1 MKLQH
6 KALRHFIYAS
16 VIVLTSSFL
25 VYELMASNK
34 AMNAYMRYINEK
46 ADFSFL
52 YDKYKNQSIAA
63 HLMRTFASPQTPVT
77 AEEKRAFCDS
87 FETLNDTHGVN
98 LTAHNYPAL
107 HGTLQTAADR
117 CTDQLDDVFL
127 LPAFDQAVNVN
138 REQVDFNQGLG
149 TLEYKFRYYFDLKN
163 HYIYFYDLV
172 NSRQFSMHHW
182 SFLPNAT
189 LGIKREDIDEL
200 FTGRTVIS
208 SIYRDALTQ
217 KKVMS
222 FLTPVYLSGKL
233 KGVVMVDINQDN
245 LKNIFYTEDRPLV
258 WRYLNVTLADVDSG
272 NSIVIHQSESDL
284 FPYVHHVHNIP
295 GGMRV
300 TLSLDL
306 MYFVVSSWKLFA
318 SYLLATA
325 LLLNMVRMHFRLYH
339 SVTRENISDAMTGL
353 YNRKILT
360 PTLELRLQRL
370 VKSGTSVTF
379 IAIDC
384 DKLKMINDTQ
394 GHQEGDRAITILA
407 RSIEASIRKS
417 DYAIRLGG
425 DEFCIIL
432 IDYAAQA
439 ADKLPIR
446 IAKNLQIIAHE
457 KEISFSWG
465 MYSMLENDTI
475 DDAYQAS
482 DAQLYLN
489 KQQKRE
495 RS

>member
-25 VYELMASNK
+25 VYELIASNK
-34 AMNAYMRYINEK
+34 AMNAYMRYIIEK
-46 ADFSFL
+46 ADSSFL

-63 HLMRTFASPQTPVT
+63 HLMRTFASPKTPVT
-77 AEEKRAFCDS
+77 AEEKNAFCDA
-87 FETLNDTHGVN
+87 FETLNDTHGLN

-138 REQVDFNQGLG
+138 RQHVDFNQGLG

-172 NSRQFSMHHW
+172 NSRKFYMQHW
-182 SFLPNAT
+182 SFLQNKT
-189 LGIKREDIDEL
+189 LGIDQKDLDNL

-208 SIYRDALTQ
+208 SIYHDDLTQ

-233 KGVVMVDINQDN
+233 KGMVMVDINQDN
-245 LKNIFYTEDRPLV
+245 LKNIFYTDDRPLV
-258 WRYLNVTLADVDSG
+258 WRYLNVMLADIESG
-272 NSIVIHQSESDL
+272 NTIDIHQSESDL
-284 FPYVHHVHNIP
+284 YPYVQYIHNIP

-318 SYLLATA
+318 VYLLATA

-339 SVTRENISDAMTGL
+339 NVTRENISDAMTGL

-370 VKSGTSVTF
+370 VKSGTPVTF

-394 GHQEGDRAITILA
+394 GHQEGDRTITILA
-407 RSIEASIRKS
+407 KSIEASIRKS

-432 IDYAAQA
+432 IDYAAHTA
-439 ADKLPIR
+439 NTLPIR
-446 IAKNLQIIAHE
+446 ITKNLQIIAHE
-457 KEISFSWG
+457 REISFSWG
-465 MYSMLENDTI
+465 IYSMLENDTI
-475 DDAYQAS
+475 DDAYQAC

-489 KQQKRE
+489 KQQKRD